1 MKSTVIR
8 TAIVSSVITAVLV
21 SALGLWAVPKIMNP
35 QSPLAQ
41 YQGQDSVMQPAVYH
55 GAAAQPSDQP
65 VVSAKPSAAGR
76 APTSTYNDSTYST
89 NQNNQA
95 VRDTYGEPIRRHHRT
110 SDQSALIVAGSAGT
124 GAAIGA
130 IAGGGKGA
138 AIGAISGG
146 AAGFIYDRLTADK

>member
-21 SALGLWAVPKIMNP
+21 SALGLWAVPKFMNP
-35 QSPLAQ
+35 QTALAQ
-41 YQGQDSVMQPAVYH
+41 NQDQDSVLQPAVYN

-65 VVSAKPSAAGR
+65 VPTTRPR
-76 APTSTYNDSTYST
+76 ARRASTSTYNDSTYSNSPT
-89 NQNNQA
+89 
-95 VRDTYGEPIRRHHRT
+95 VRDAYGEPVRHHRT
-110 SDQSALIVAGSAGT
+110 NEQSALIVAGSAGT

-146 AAGFIYDRLTADK
+146 AAGFIYDRLTANK

>member
-21 SALGLWAVPKIMNP
+21 SALGLWAVPRLVNP
-35 QSPLAQ
+35 QTAMAQ
-41 YQGQDSVMQPAVYH
+41 NQDQEGVTRPWQQTVAST
-55 GAAAQPSDQP
+55 
-65 VVSAKPSAAGR
+65 KPSAAGQ
-76 APTSTYNDSTYST
+76 APTSINNDSTYSP
-89 NQNNQA
+89 NQNNQTI
-95 VRDTYGEPIRRHHRT
+95 RDTYGEPVRRHHRT

-146 AAGFIYDRLTADK
+146 AAGFIYDRLTANK

>member
-1 MKSTVIR
+1 MKSSVIR

-21 SALGLWAVPKIMNP
+21 SALGLWAIPKLVNP
-35 QSPLAQ
+35 QTALAQ
-41 YQGQDSVMQPAVYH
+41 NQDQDSVLQSAAYQ

-65 VVSAKPSAAGR
+65 VRNARSSARRTA
-76 APTSTYNDSTYST
+76 TSSYNDSNYP
-89 NQNNQA
+89 NNQA
-95 VRDTYGEPIRRHHRT
+95 VRDPYGEPVRHHRT
-110 SDQSALIVAGSAGT
+110 TEKSALIVAGSAGT

-146 AAGFIYDRLTADK
+146 AAGFIYDRLTANK

>member
-21 SALGLWAVPKIMNP
+21 SALGLWAVPKLMNP
-35 QSPLAQ
+35 QTAQ
-41 YQGQDSVMQPAVYH
+41 AQDQDSVLQPAVYSA
-55 GAAAQPSDQP
+55 AAAQPSDQP
-65 VVSAKPSAAGR
+65 VLNPRPGARR
-76 APTSTYNDSTYST
+76 ASTSTYNDSTHA
-89 NQNNQA
+89 NNPT
-95 VRDTYGEPIRRHHRT
+95 VRDAYGEPVHHHRT
-110 SDQSALIVAGSAGT
+110 TDQSALIVAGSAGT

-146 AAGFIYDRLTADK
+146 AAGFIYDRLTANK

>member
-21 SALGLWAVPKIMNP
+21 SALGMWAVPKLLNP

-41 YQGQDSVMQPAVYH
+41 YQDQDSVMQPAVYN
-55 GAAAQPSDQP
+55 GAAQYSDQP
-65 VVSAKPSAAGR
+65 APSTRPR
-76 APTSTYNDSTYST
+76 ARRAVASTYNGSTYSNRAT
-89 NQNNQA
+89 
-95 VRDTYGEPIRRHHRT
+95 VRDAYGEPVRYHRST
-110 SDQSALIVAGSAGT
+110 EKSALIVAGSAGT

-138 AIGAISGG
+138 AIGALSGG
-146 AAGFIYDRLTADK
+146 AAGFIYDRLTANK